1 MGYVANCMMNLE
13 VENLTGAAHG
23 EQSVSRINQRNG
35 YRGRA
40 WETRV
45 GTVEL
50 EIPKLRKGSYFPTI
64 LEPRRAL
71 EKAYRR
77 PTVQGLSTRPVD
89 DLAKAMGMTGITY
102 VKQCRCL
109 SKVEPKVRHRL
120 WQDDKQGSYGG
131 IAEQ

>member
-23 EQSVSRINQRNG
+23 EQSVSGINPRNG

-50 EIPKLRKGSYFPTI
+50 EIPKFRKGSYLPTI

-71 EKAYRR
+71 EKALTGGDPRGLRR
-77 PTVQGLSTRPVD
+77 VFNAL
-89 DLAKAMGMTGITY
+89 
-102 VKQCRCL
+102 CR
-109 SKVEPKVRHRL
+109 
-120 WQDDKQGSYGG
+120 
-131 IAEQ
+131 

>member
-1 MGYVANCMMNLE
+1 MGYVANCMMNVE
-13 VENLTGAAHG
+13 VENLTGAAHV

-45 GTVEL
+45 GTLEL
-50 EIPKLRKGSYFPTI
+50 EIPKAPEGRPLPDH
-64 LEPRRAL
+64 PRAAACLGESIRA
-71 EKAYRR
+71 AY
-77 PTVQGLSTRPVD
+77 VQGLSTRPVD
-89 DLAKAMGMTGITY
+89 DLAKAMSMTGITY

-120 WQDDKQGSYGG
+120 WQGDKQGSYGG